1 MLFCFIISCQSSP
14 DVEKDNKTELVDS
27 LLITRDTVW
36 EGDTIVS
43 ISIVKE
49 GDYIKAEEIFERS
62 FTLGRLPSLKYT
74 HRTEHVDGLERH
86 KLYTIINFKVPPS
99 RIVGLISSIDIDF
112 LSSYPVITFK
122 KRRNINYNNHNTL
135 SSSINKTAFMRVLQ
149 ELEKP
154 KIFFMKDVDSIL
166 TMALNQNQFEE
177 YIIDS
182 LNCRSRIE
190 KVLDADLKV
199 LEEKQK
205 RECGDVD
212 KREWDKSMVQLDT
225 MESAKAYFFAIQ
237 RNQNRSFQNKK

>member
-1 MLFCFIISCQSSP
+1 MLFCLINSCQSPSV
-14 DVEKDNKTELVDS
+14 VEKDNQTELVDS
-27 LLITRDTVW
+27 LVITRDTVW

-43 ISIVKE
+43 ISVFKE
-49 GDYIKAEEIFERS
+49 SDDIRTEEIFERY
-62 FTLGRLPSLKYT
+62 LYDGGLPSLKYT
-74 HRTEHVDGLERH
+74 YRTEHGDSLERY
-86 KLYTIINFKVPPS
+86 KLYTIINFKVPS
-99 RIVGLISSIDIDF
+99 SKIVGLISSVDIDF

-135 SSSINKTAFMRVLQ
+135 LSSINKTAFIRVLQ

-154 KIFFMKDVDSIL
+154 TIVFMKDVDSIL

-177 YIIDS
+177 NIIDS

-225 MESAKAYFFAIQ
+225 MKSAKAYFFAIQ
-237 RNQNRSFQNKK
+237 RNNNRPLQNKK